1 MIKFLFKLP
10 NNVLLRYLDNNIERL
25 TERDFFHLVA
35 HNIIIPRHLYRR
47 NKDFINSSNILN
59 WVIFNDPNSV
69 FEFNSQLFTDDIL
82 DNLAISDITL
92 TVDLIEQYPIFFTNQ
107 KMIERIIK
115 EFPFF
120 IKRLDPEQITDVV
133 IRNLILNK
141 YILDEED
148 ISKFPF
154 LLDNLLLSNIAL
166 AHNPALIFKLPNL
179 TNHNLQFIKDQHLVP
194 TYDDYMKHPILR
206 NDNLLVKKSFE
217 KDPSCIVFMNSEILD
232 YYVAQEAAN
241 RGFIATEKDLI
252 LNPLLGKYK
261 PIMEPAIMHNPALIS
276 YIEYTCFLSEQC
288 LNYALDNLEI
298 TADTLEEHPNLCGN
312 LDVMN
317 RFPQFSIYSA
327 YRTQEDKMADIV
339 SCLEGNNIDKLRQ
352 LPFLK
357 KIFGS
362 KTDVDDKITLVNL
375 LYEEIPT
382 EQIKDQKS
390 HFSFI
395 GYLIDGVC
403 NIRYHDRKD
412 KFEFGDIASLHND
425 IVLEFI
431 KAEDKNS
438 LILLAERLSY
448 FTGYE
453 LSKDE
458 IKQQI
463 FRLYNLFL
471 SRHGSL
477 LLSDT
482 NVLCNTILNAHR
494 NSFFKQE
501 RAKLI
506 LDLTKKLSLSD
517 KKKKVL
523 ENGFKFLEITE
534 LIKNRQYDELGIN
547 EEKLRGLVREAS
559 LRFQNNRRL
568 KKDNIPLDES
578 IIEHLEQLFLEKGTL
593 CISDLPSNIP
603 LESAKYICNN
613 YEKIK
618 LQLVD
623 HITLKYMK
631 IDKQRLDLNAHNFVA
646 ITKHQNLI
654 ILAKLILSLEEDK
667 IKSIIN
673 NGKIISELKPLLP
686 YVDLFEEF
694 SLNTFINILITYPKV
709 KQRILVTNQYYSLTS
724 KFRDIVTLA
733 NAYSSIDDIHL
744 FALTPKVVKILG
756 EENSM
761 NYLNFYLEMLNK
773 TVCYI
778 PPVYINDNNLI
789 FYSGNYSDQDKLLI
803 GKRYKDSCIDLD
815 NIAGVKTFTECL
827 NGKSG
832 DVILV
837 KTKDT
842 KEFAGRILLIRRGNV
857 VQLMVKYEDIFS
869 LDVYKKIA
877 NEIIK
882 QAQLV
887 DDNIDFVVINHKAIL
902 EWKDEIILDK
912 TDFVNCFPHADL
924 SPKVV
929 LLASSQKELGIESIN
944 QCLNF
949 DLKPKYQYSK
959 FRKRISYNP
968 TEDEI
973 SRIKALNI
981 LLQDD
986 NVLKEELAR
995 NFEPFY
1001 IEDYNKVICSEE
1013 WYIAQKI
1020 TGELEEVILPHAN
1033 EFVRKEFEEMHNM
1046 ILVNDLKFNLLRR

>member
-10 NNVLLRYLDNNIERL
+10 NNVLLKYLDNNIEN
-25 TERDFFHLVA
+25 E
-35 HNIIIPRHLYRR
+35 
-47 NKDFINSSNILN
+47 LN
-59 WVIFNDPNSV
+59 P
-69 FEFNSQLFTDDIL
+69 QLFTDDVL
-82 DNLAISDITL
+82 DMLAISDITL

-107 KMIERIIK
+107 KMVERIIK

-120 IKRLDPEQITDVV
+120 IKRLNPEQITDAV
-133 IRNLILNK
+133 IRNLILTN

-148 ISKFPF
+148 INKFPF

-232 YYVAQEAAN
+232 YYVAQGASN
-241 RGFIATEKDLI
+241 RGFLATEKDLI

-261 PIMEPAIMHNPALIS
+261 PIMEPAIMQNPALVS
-276 YIEYTCFLSEQC
+276 YIEFTCFLSEQC
-288 LNYALDNLEI
+288 LDYALDNFEI
-298 TADTLEEHPNLCGN
+298 TVDTLKEHPNLCRS
-312 LDVMN
+312 LDIMN

-327 YRTQEDKMADIV
+327 YRTQKDKMADIV
-339 SCLEGNNIDKLRQ
+339 SCLEGHNIDKLRQ

-357 KIFGS
+357 KVFGS

-375 LYEEIPT
+375 LYEDIPT

-390 HFSFI
+390 HFAFLE
-395 GYLIDGVC
+395 YLIDGVC
-403 NIRYHDRKD
+403 NIRYHEQKD

-438 LILLAERLSY
+438 LVLLAERLSH

-458 IKQQI
+458 MKQQI

-482 NVLCNTILNAHR
+482 NVLCNMILNAHR

-501 RAKLI
+501 RSKII
-506 LDLTKKLSLSD
+506 LDLTKKLSLAD
-517 KKKKVL
+517 KKKRVL
-523 ENGFKFLEITE
+523 ENGTKFLEITE
-534 LIKNRQYDELGIN
+534 LIKNRQYDELGID

-559 LRFQNNRRL
+559 LRFKNNRRL
-568 KKDNIPLDES
+568 RKDNIFLDES
-578 IIEHLEQLFLEKGTL
+578 VIEYLEQLFLQNGTL
-593 CISDLPSNIP
+593 NVSDLPCNIP

-613 YEKIK
+613 YEKVK
-618 LQLVD
+618 LHLVD
-623 HITLKYMK
+623 HINLENLTINKQTLAM
-631 IDKQRLDLNAHNFVA
+631 NAHNFVA
-646 ITKHQNLI
+646 ISKHQNFTV
-654 ILAKLILSLEEDK
+654 LASLILSLEEDK
-667 IKSIIN
+667 LKSILS
-673 NGKIISELKPLLP
+673 NGEIISELKPLLP
-686 YVDLFEEF
+686 YVNFFDEF
-694 SLNTFINILITYPKV
+694 SLNTFINILINYPKV
-709 KQRILVTNQYYSLTS
+709 KQRILATNQYYSLTS

-756 EENSM
+756 EEKSM
-761 NYLNFYLEMLNK
+761 TYLNFYLEMLNK

-842 KEFAGRILLIRRGNV
+842 KDFAGRILLIRRGNV
-857 VQLMVKYEDIFS
+857 VQLMVKYEDSFS

-902 EWKDEIILDK
+902 EWEDEVILDK
-912 TDFVNCFPHADL
+912 IDFVNRFPHADL
-924 SPKVV
+924 SQKVV
-929 LLASSQKELGIESIN
+929 LLASSQKELNIDNIN
-944 QCLNF
+944 QSLDF
-949 DLKPKYQYSK
+949 DLEPKYQYSK

-986 NVLKEELAR
+986 IVLKEELSR
-995 NFEPFY
+995 DFEPFY

-1033 EFVRKEFEEMHNM
+1033 EFVRKEFEEMRNM
-1046 ILVNDLKFNLLRR
+1046 ILVNDLKFNFLRR